1 MSMEHSHEHFSQG
14 ASCCAGGCCSGSCC
28 GSGDA
33 IRPVPA
39 VLGIALFV
47 AALVMGSDSWSGMA
61 AYAAAYLLI
70 GWDVLKA
77 AFLGLRH
84 GRAMDENFLMSIA
97 SLGAMFLGDYSE
109 AVGVMLFYRVGEY
122 LQERAVGSSR
132 RSVSELMNLR
142 PESVHVREGGTVRD
156 VPPAEVMGSDSWS
169 GMAAYAAAY
178 LLIGWDVLKAAFLG
192 LRHGRA
198 MDENFLMSIASLGAM
213 FLGDYSEAVGVMLFY
228 RVGEYLQ
235 ERAVG
240 SSRRSVS
247 ELMNLR
253 PESVHVREGGTVRD
267 VPPAEVRPGSVIEVR
282 PGERVPLDG
291 TVTEGNSVLD
301 TSAMTG
307 ESLPVEAGAGST
319 VLAGY
324 INGQGV
330 LEVRTDRDW
339 RHSALA
345 RVQELVEAASGHKSP
360 LEGRL
365 STFSRIYTPLVIS
378 IAVLVFL
385 LYPFVTGGSWTDG
398 LFRALVL
405 LVISCPCALVLSI
418 PLGFFAGIGRAAR
431 QGILLKGSNYLDALR
446 KVKTVVFDKT
456 GTLTEGVFSVDEVLP
471 RDGVTP
477 EELLYWAAH
486 AESSASHP
494 LGRSIVK
501 AYEGSL
507 FPDRVAE
514 LVEVTGGGVSARVEG
529 KAVLVGKKAFLQEA
543 GVEAGEEKDRGV
555 TIYVALDGV
564 LLGRLRLSDRI
575 KPGAE
580 QAVRELRG
588 LGVSNLVMLTGD
600 SSSAGAEVGRKLG
613 LDEVFSGL
621 MPAGKLEHV
630 RRLKPEEGLLAFVGD
645 GMNDAPSLAAADIG
659 IAMGGVGSDT
669 ALQAADVVVMKGD
682 PVAVPQGMVLSR
694 ATERIIV
701 QNIVLILGVKLL
713 VMVLGILGLAGMWAA
728 VMADVG
734 VCLLAVGN
742 SMRIF
747 RVKLDA

>member
-1 MSMEHSHEHFSQG
+1 MSTEHSHEHFSER
-14 ASCCAGGCCSGSCC
+14 ASCCAGGCCAGGSC
-28 GSGDA
+28 GSGEA

-39 VLGIALFV
+39 VLGIALFA
-47 AALVMGSDSWSGMA
+47 AALVMGSDSWSGVA
-61 AYAAAYLLI
+61 AYAGSYLLI
-70 GWDVLKA
+70 GWDVLKT

-142 PESVHVREGGTVRD
+142 PDSVHVKEGGEVRD
-156 VPPAEVMGSDSWS
+156 VPPAEVS
-169 GMAAYAAAY
+169 
-178 LLIGWDVLKAAFLG
+178 
-192 LRHGRA
+192 
-198 MDENFLMSIASLGAM
+198 
-213 FLGDYSEAVGVMLFY
+213 
-228 RVGEYLQ
+228 
-235 ERAVG
+235 VG
-240 SSRRSVS
+240 S
-247 ELMNLR
+247 L
-253 PESVHVREGGTVRD
+253 
-267 VPPAEVRPGSVIEVR
+267 IEVR

-291 TVTEGNSVLD
+291 VVTAGNSVLD

-307 ESLPVEAGAGST
+307 ESLPVEVGAGSS

-324 INGQGV
+324 INGQGT

-339 RHSALA
+339 RNSSLA
-345 RVQELVEAASGHKSP
+345 RVQELVEAASGHKAP

-365 STFSRIYTPLVIS
+365 AKFSRIYTPLVIS

-385 LYPFVTGGSWTDG
+385 LYPIVTGGSWSDG

-471 RDGVTP
+471 CDGVTP
-477 EELLYWAAH
+477 ESLLYWAAH

-501 AYEGSL
+501 AYEGRL
-507 FPDRVAE
+507 LPDRVAE

-543 GVEAGEEKDRGV
+543 GVRTGDAEDRGV
-555 TIYVALDGV
+555 TIYVALEGV
-564 LLGRLRLSDRI
+564 LLGRLRLSDRM

-580 QAVRELRG
+580 QAVRELRE

-600 SSSAGAEVGRKLG
+600 SSSAGAEVGRRLG

-621 MPAGKLEHV
+621 MPGDKLEHV
-630 RRLKPEEGLLAFVGD
+630 RRLRPETGLLAFVGD

-682 PVAVPQGMVLSR
+682 PLAVPQGMRLSR
-694 ATERIIV
+694 ATESIIV

-713 VMVLGILGLAGMWAA
+713 VMVLGIMGLAGMWAA
-728 VMADVG
+728 VIADVG

-747 RVKLDA
+747 RVRLGA

>member
-47 AALVMGSDSWSGMA
+47 AAL
-61 AYAAAYLLI
+61 
-70 GWDVLKA
+70 
-77 AFLGLRH
+77 
-84 GRAMDENFLMSIA
+84 
-97 SLGAMFLGDYSE
+97 
-109 AVGVMLFYRVGEY
+109 
-122 LQERAVGSSR
+122 
-132 RSVSELMNLR
+132 
-142 PESVHVREGGTVRD
+142 
-156 VPPAEVMGSDSWS
+156 VMGSDSWS

-514 LVEVTGGGVSARVEG
+514 LVEVTGGGVS
-529 KAVLVGKKAFLQEA
+529 
-543 GVEAGEEKDRGV
+543 
-555 TIYVALDGV
+555 
-564 LLGRLRLSDRI
+564 
-575 KPGAE
+575 
-580 QAVRELRG
+580 
-588 LGVSNLVMLTGD
+588 NLVMLTGD

>member
-1 MSMEHSHEHFSQG
+1 MSTEHTHEHSSEG

-33 IRPVPA
+33 IRPLPA
-39 VLGIALFV
+39 VLGIVLFA
-47 AALVMGSDSWSGMA
+47 AALVMGGDSWSGLA
-61 AYAAAYLLI
+61 AYVASYLLI
-70 GWDVLKA
+70 GWDILKA

-84 GRAMDENFLMSIA
+84 GRAMDENFLMSLA

-142 PESVHVREGGTVRD
+142 PDFVHVKEGG
-156 VPPAEVMGSDSWS
+156 A
-169 GMAAYAAAY
+169 
-178 LLIGWDVLKAAFLG
+178 L
-192 LRHGRA
+192 
-198 MDENFLMSIASLGAM
+198 
-213 FLGDYSEAVGVMLFY
+213 
-228 RVGEYLQ
+228 
-235 ERAVG
+235 
-240 SSRRSVS
+240 
-247 ELMNLR
+247 
-253 PESVHVREGGTVRD
+253 RD

-291 TVTEGNSVLD
+291 VVTGGNSVLD

-307 ESLPVEAGAGST
+307 ESLPVEAGAGSP

-324 INGQGV
+324 VNGQGV

-365 STFSRIYTPLVIS
+365 SSFSRIYTPLVIS
-378 IAVLVFL
+378 VAVLVFL
-385 LYPFVTGGSWTDG
+385 LYPFVTGGSWSDG

-471 RDGVTP
+471 CDGVSP

-501 AYEGSL
+501 AYEGPL

-514 LVEVTGGGVSARVEG
+514 VVEVTGGGVSARVEG

-543 GVEAGEEKDRGV
+543 GVATGEGEDRGV
-555 TIYVALDGV
+555 TIYAALDGV

-575 KPGAE
+575 KPDAE
-580 QAVRELRG
+580 RAVRKLRE
-588 LGVSNLVMLTGD
+588 LGVSRLVMLTGD
-600 SSSAGAEVGRKLG
+600 SSSAGEEVGRKLG

-682 PVAVPQGMVLSR
+682 PVAVPQGMLLSR
-694 ATERIIV
+694 ATESIVV

-747 RVKLDA
+747 RAKLDK

>member
-1 MSMEHSHEHFSQG
+1 MSTEHSHEHFSEG

-39 VLGIALFV
+39 VLGITLFA
-47 AALVMGSDSWSGMA
+47 AALVMGGDSWSGVA
-61 AYAAAYLLI
+61 AYGAAYLLI
-70 GWDVLKA
+70 GWDVLKT

-84 GRAMDENFLMSIA
+84 SRAMDENFLMSIA

-142 PESVHVREGGTVRD
+142 PDSVHVKEGGEIRD
-156 VPPAEVMGSDSWS
+156 VPPAEV
-169 GMAAYAAAY
+169 
-178 LLIGWDVLKAAFLG
+178 
-192 LRHGRA
+192 
-198 MDENFLMSIASLGAM
+198 
-213 FLGDYSEAVGVMLFY
+213 
-228 RVGEYLQ
+228 Q
-235 ERAVG
+235 
-240 SSRRSVS
+240 
-247 ELMNLR
+247 
-253 PESVHVREGGTVRD
+253 
-267 VPPAEVRPGSVIEVR
+267 PGSLIEVR

-291 TVTEGNSVLD
+291 MVTGGNSVLD

-307 ESLPVEAGAGST
+307 ESLPVEAGAGSS

-339 RHSALA
+339 QHSALA

-365 STFSRIYTPLVIS
+365 SRFSRIYTPLVIS

-385 LYPFVTGGSWTDG
+385 LYPFVTGGSWSDG

-405 LVISCPCALVLSI
+405 LVISCPCALVLSV

-471 RDGVTP
+471 REGVTP
-477 EELLYWAAH
+477 EGLLYWAAH

-501 AYEGSL
+501 AYEGRL

-529 KAVLVGKKAFLQEA
+529 KAVLAGKKAFLQEA
-543 GVEAGEEKDRGV
+543 GIMTGDDEDRGV
-555 TIYVALDGV
+555 TIYVALDGM
-564 LLGRLRLSDRI
+564 LLGRLILSDRI
-575 KPGAE
+575 KPDAE
-580 QAVRELRG
+580 QAVRELRE
-588 LGVSNLVMLTGD
+588 LGVSKLVMLTGD
-600 SSSAGAEVGRKLG
+600 SSSAGAQVGRKLG

-621 MPAGKLEHV
+621 MPGDKLEHV

-669 ALQAADVVVMKGD
+669 ALQAADVVLMKGD
-682 PVAVPQGMVLSR
+682 PVSLPQGMLLSR

-701 QNIVLILGVKLL
+701 QNIVFILGVKLL
-713 VMVLGILGLAGMWAA
+713 VMALGILGLAGMWAA

-747 RVKLDA
+747 RVKLRV

>member
-1 MSMEHSHEHFSQG
+1 MSTEHSHEHFPEG

-39 VLGIALFV
+39 VLGIALFI
-47 AALVMGSDSWSGMA
+47 AALVLGGESWSGRA
-61 AYAAAYLLI
+61 AYAGAYLLI

-142 PESVHVREGGTVRD
+142 PEFVHVKEGGEIRD
-156 VPPAEVMGSDSWS
+156 VPPAEV
-169 GMAAYAAAY
+169 
-178 LLIGWDVLKAAFLG
+178 
-192 LRHGRA
+192 
-198 MDENFLMSIASLGAM
+198 
-213 FLGDYSEAVGVMLFY
+213 
-228 RVGEYLQ
+228 Q
-235 ERAVG
+235 
-240 SSRRSVS
+240 
-247 ELMNLR
+247 
-253 PESVHVREGGTVRD
+253 
-267 VPPAEVRPGSVIEVR
+267 PGSLIEVR

-291 TVTEGNSVLD
+291 VVTGGHSVLD

-307 ESLPVEAGAGST
+307 ESLPVETGAGSS
-319 VLAGY
+319 VLAGC

-330 LEVRTDRDW
+330 LEVRTERDW
-339 RHSALA
+339 RHSSLA
-345 RVQELVEAASGHKSP
+345 RVQELVEAASGRKSP

-365 STFSRIYTPLVIS
+365 SRFSRIYTPLVIS

-385 LYPFVTGGSWTDG
+385 LYPFVTGGSWSDG

-431 QGILLKGSNYLDALR
+431 EGILLKGSNYLDALR

-471 RDGVTP
+471 CDGVSP
-477 EELLYWAAH
+477 ETLLYWAAH

-501 AYEGSL
+501 AYAGRL

-529 KAVLVGKKAFLQEA
+529 RAVLAGKKAFLQEA
-543 GVEAGEEKDRGV
+543 GIRTGDGEDRGV
-555 TIYVALDGV
+555 TIYVALDGA

-580 QAVRELRG
+580 QAVRELRE

-600 SSSAGAEVGRKLG
+600 SSSAGPEVGRRLG

-621 MPAGKLEHV
+621 MPEDKLEHV

-669 ALQAADVVVMKGD
+669 ALQAADMVVMKGD
-682 PVAVPQGMVLSR
+682 PVAVPQGMLLSR

-701 QNIVLILGVKLL
+701 QNIVLILGVKFL

-747 RVKLDA
+747 RVRLGM

>member
-1 MSMEHSHEHFSQG
+1 MSTEHSHEHFPEG

-39 VLGIALFV
+39 VLGIALFI
-47 AALVMGSDSWSGMA
+47 AALVLGGESWSGRA
-61 AYAAAYLLI
+61 AYAGAYLLI

-142 PESVHVREGGTVRD
+142 PEFVHVKEGGEIRD
-156 VPPAEVMGSDSWS
+156 VPPAEV
-169 GMAAYAAAY
+169 
-178 LLIGWDVLKAAFLG
+178 
-192 LRHGRA
+192 
-198 MDENFLMSIASLGAM
+198 
-213 FLGDYSEAVGVMLFY
+213 
-228 RVGEYLQ
+228 Q
-235 ERAVG
+235 
-240 SSRRSVS
+240 
-247 ELMNLR
+247 
-253 PESVHVREGGTVRD
+253 
-267 VPPAEVRPGSVIEVR
+267 PGSLIEVR

-291 TVTEGNSVLD
+291 VVTGGHSVLD

-307 ESLPVEAGAGST
+307 ESLPVETGAGSS
-319 VLAGY
+319 VLAGCL
-324 INGQGV
+324 NGQGV
-330 LEVRTDRDW
+330 LEVRTERDW
-339 RHSALA
+339 RHSSLA
-345 RVQELVEAASGHKSP
+345 RVQELVEAASGRKSP

-365 STFSRIYTPLVIS
+365 SRFSRIYTPLVIS
-378 IAVLVFL
+378 IAVLVLL
-385 LYPFVTGGSWTDG
+385 LYPFVTGGSWSDG

-431 QGILLKGSNYLDALR
+431 EGILLKGSNYLDALR

-471 RDGVTP
+471 CDGVSP
-477 EELLYWAAH
+477 ETLLYWAAH

-501 AYEGSL
+501 AYEGRL

-529 KAVLVGKKAFLQEA
+529 RAVLAGKKAFLQEA
-543 GVEAGEEKDRGV
+543 GIRTGDGEDRGV
-555 TIYVALDGV
+555 TIYVALDGA

-580 QAVRELRG
+580 QAVRELRE

-600 SSSAGAEVGRKLG
+600 SSSAGPEVGRRLG

-621 MPAGKLEHV
+621 MPEDKLEHV

-645 GMNDAPSLAAADIG
+645 GMNDAPSLVAADIG

-669 ALQAADVVVMKGD
+669 ALQAADMVVMKGD
-682 PVAVPQGMVLSR
+682 PVAVPQGMLLSR

-701 QNIVLILGVKLL
+701 QNIVLILGVKFL

-747 RVKLDA
+747 RVRLGM

>member
-1 MSMEHSHEHFSQG
+1 M
-14 ASCCAGGCCSGSCC
+14 
-28 GSGDA
+28 
-33 IRPVPA
+33 
-39 VLGIALFV
+39 
-47 AALVMGSDSWSGMA
+47 
-61 AYAAAYLLI
+61 
-70 GWDVLKA
+70 
-77 AFLGLRH
+77 
-84 GRAMDENFLMSIA
+84 
-97 SLGAMFLGDYSE
+97 
-109 AVGVMLFYRVGEY
+109 
-122 LQERAVGSSR
+122 
-132 RSVSELMNLR
+132 
-142 PESVHVREGGTVRD
+142 
-156 VPPAEVMGSDSWS
+156 
-169 GMAAYAAAY
+169 
-178 LLIGWDVLKAAFLG
+178 
-192 LRHGRA
+192 
-198 MDENFLMSIASLGAM
+198 
-213 FLGDYSEAVGVMLFY
+213 
-228 RVGEYLQ
+228 
-235 ERAVG
+235 
-240 SSRRSVS
+240 
-247 ELMNLR
+247 
-253 PESVHVREGGTVRD
+253 
-267 VPPAEVRPGSVIEVR
+267 
-282 PGERVPLDG
+282 
-291 TVTEGNSVLD
+291 
-301 TSAMTG
+301 
-307 ESLPVEAGAGST
+307 
-319 VLAGY
+319 
-324 INGQGV
+324 
-330 LEVRTDRDW
+330 
-339 RHSALA
+339 
-345 RVQELVEAASGHKSP
+345 EAASGHKSP

-543 GVEAGEEKDRGV
+543 GVEAGEEEDRGV

-564 LLGRLRLSDRI
+564 PLGRLRLSDRI

-580 QAVRELRG
+580 QAVRELRA
-588 LGVSNLVMLTGD
+588 LGVSNLMMLTGD

-630 RRLKPEEGLLAFVGD
+630 RRLKTEEGLLAFVGD

>member
-84 GRAMDENFLMSIA
+84 GC
-97 SLGAMFLGDYSE
+97 
-109 AVGVMLFYRVGEY
+109 V
-122 LQERAVGSSR
+122 
-132 RSVSELMNLR
+132 
-142 PESVHVREGGTVRD
+142 
-156 VPPAEVMGSDSWS
+156 
-169 GMAAYAAAY
+169 
-178 LLIGWDVLKAAFLG
+178 
-192 LRHGRA
+192 

-543 GVEAGEEKDRGV
+543 GVEAGEEEDRGV

-564 LLGRLRLSDRI
+564 PLGRLRLSDRI

-630 RRLKPEEGLLAFVGD
+630 RRLKPEEGLLAFV
-645 GMNDAPSLAAADIG
+645 AAADIG

>member
-47 AALVMGSDSWSGMA
+47 AAL
-61 AYAAAYLLI
+61 
-70 GWDVLKA
+70 
-77 AFLGLRH
+77 
-84 GRAMDENFLMSIA
+84 
-97 SLGAMFLGDYSE
+97 
-109 AVGVMLFYRVGEY
+109 
-122 LQERAVGSSR
+122 
-132 RSVSELMNLR
+132 
-142 PESVHVREGGTVRD
+142 
-156 VPPAEVMGSDSWS
+156 VMGSDSWS

-405 LVISCPCALVLSI
+405 LVIYAFATGIITYNSSRIDIWLDPFNEEWMRDKGYQIRQSLLSI
-418 PLGFFAGIGRAAR
+418 GSGGLFGLGLGKSRQKFLFLPEEHNDFIFAIICEELGLVGATIIMVMFALLIIRGYWIALHAR
-431 QGILLKGSNYLDALR
+431 DRFCLLYTSP
-446 KVKTVVFDKT
+446 
-456 GTLTEGVFSVDEVLP
+456 SP
-471 RDGVTP
+471 RDT
-477 EELLYWAAH
+477 
-486 AESSASHP
+486 
-494 LGRSIVK
+494 R
-501 AYEGSL
+501 
-507 FPDRVAE
+507 
-514 LVEVTGGGVSARVEG
+514 
-529 KAVLVGKKAFLQEA
+529 
-543 GVEAGEEKDRGV
+543 
-555 TIYVALDGV
+555 
-564 LLGRLRLSDRI
+564 
-575 KPGAE
+575 
-580 QAVRELRG
+580 
-588 LGVSNLVMLTGD
+588 
-600 SSSAGAEVGRKLG
+600 
-613 LDEVFSGL
+613 
-621 MPAGKLEHV
+621 
-630 RRLKPEEGLLAFVGD
+630 
-645 GMNDAPSLAAADIG
+645 
-659 IAMGGVGSDT
+659 
-669 ALQAADVVVMKGD
+669 
-682 PVAVPQGMVLSR
+682 
-694 ATERIIV
+694 
-701 QNIVLILGVKLL
+701 
-713 VMVLGILGLAGMWAA
+713 
-728 VMADVG
+728 
-734 VCLLAVGN
+734 
-742 SMRIF
+742 
-747 RVKLDA
+747 

>member
-1 MSMEHSHEHFSQG
+1 MSTEHSHEHFPEG

-39 VLGIALFV
+39 VLGIPLFI
-47 AALVMGSDSWSGMA
+47 AALVLGGESWSGRA
-61 AYAAAYLLI
+61 AYAGAYLLI

-142 PESVHVREGGTVRD
+142 PEFVHVKEGGEIRD
-156 VPPAEVMGSDSWS
+156 LPPAEV
-169 GMAAYAAAY
+169 
-178 LLIGWDVLKAAFLG
+178 
-192 LRHGRA
+192 
-198 MDENFLMSIASLGAM
+198 
-213 FLGDYSEAVGVMLFY
+213 
-228 RVGEYLQ
+228 Q
-235 ERAVG
+235 
-240 SSRRSVS
+240 
-247 ELMNLR
+247 
-253 PESVHVREGGTVRD
+253 
-267 VPPAEVRPGSVIEVR
+267 PGSLIEVR

-291 TVTEGNSVLD
+291 VVTGGHSVLD

-307 ESLPVEAGAGST
+307 ESLPVETGAGSS
-319 VLAGY
+319 VLAGC

-330 LEVRTDRDW
+330 LEVRTERDW
-339 RHSALA
+339 RHSSLA
-345 RVQELVEAASGHKSP
+345 RVQELVEAASGRKSP

-365 STFSRIYTPLVIS
+365 SRFSRIYTPLVIS

-385 LYPFVTGGSWTDG
+385 LYPFVTGGSWSDG

-431 QGILLKGSNYLDALR
+431 EGILLKGSNYLDALR

-471 RDGVTP
+471 CDGVSP
-477 EELLYWAAH
+477 ETLLYWAAH

-501 AYEGSL
+501 AYAGRL

-529 KAVLVGKKAFLQEA
+529 RAVLAGKKAFLQEA
-543 GVEAGEEKDRGV
+543 GIRTGDGEDRGV
-555 TIYVALDGV
+555 TIYVALDGA

-580 QAVRELRG
+580 QAVRELRE

-600 SSSAGAEVGRKLG
+600 SSSAGPEVGRRLG

-621 MPAGKLEHV
+621 MPEDKLEHV
-630 RRLKPEEGLLAFVGD
+630 RRLKPEEGLLVFVGD

-669 ALQAADVVVMKGD
+669 ALQAADMVVMKGD
-682 PVAVPQGMVLSR
+682 PVAVPQGMLLSR

-701 QNIVLILGVKLL
+701 QNIVLILGVKFL

-747 RVKLDA
+747 RVRLGM